1 MSDDGKNFF
10 EWTEFASDSESKDPE
25 AVIQERQ
32 NPEIAY
38 AHICKIAGTINA
50 GLDAVPEDQRDTAE
64 VYAVVDLFRATMQYI
79 EEFGSYLRYL
89 ILDKDSFINEIIR
102 TSSGDIRP
110 LFEAFIEDE
119 LDEYL
124 QEHDVD
130 DDPDELLSSVFGYE
144 AVQKGMI
151 GFSEEDLEDAPPDG
165 DLEDVV
171 LRSTEEGVVPEGA
184 EMEELVSDS
193 VENARNK
200 LKDIALFYLNFREA
214 YNAVKHGN
222 RVTVGNNTQ
231 FELENDEMLDN
242 RMVLDEAIVEFLCKN
257 SDPESDGEPYLLT
270 IPRSIL
276 EEKSLDI
283 VENVYTLYT
292 QSYDVATLEDGDEI
306 NLSFW
311 KSTGSSGESEN
322 DLIQIS
328 NPDSRIILPRSVV
341 PKVIEDLKIPDETKI
356 EWTSDWSLSG
366 DTLEFEVQYE
376 TESTPEYPIHVELVW
391 EQTEH
396 DIHEFG
402 EGQFNFNVST
412 DDLSVRQYLELLEIK
427 RRDDIRTVEL
437 VFPDDDETHQLRM
450 EDDFEPIDV
459 PEPANPEFFEFVKRI
474 GLATDTRIPYPEHI
488 SEKHWEVYEEYADC
502 DLDSETAEEIL
513 SELRECGE
521 EVMRSYVIVAV
532 WEDESSSVDVDEDE
546 PAHVEELG
554 VLPGILNV
562 SEDQGSEESERFP
575 GEEYR
580 TYPAGS
586 ECTSEELLDK
596 LKEDYG
602 GTFSELQELDIDS
615 EEAESEFSHRI
626 RFGEETLWGTIDQ
639 HIIDIFPV
647 SGQSP

>member
-1 MSDDGKNFF
+1 M
-10 EWTEFASDSESKDPE
+10 
-25 AVIQERQ
+25 
-32 NPEIAY
+32 
-38 AHICKIAGTINA
+38 
-50 GLDAVPEDQRDTAE
+50 PEDQRNTAE
-64 VYAVVDLFRATMQYI
+64 VYAVVDLFRAMMQYI
-79 EEFGSYLRYL
+79 EEFGSYLRYR

-119 LDEYL
+119 FDEFL
-124 QEHDVD
+124 QKHDVD
-130 DDPDELLSSVFGYE
+130 DDPDKVLSSVFGYE
-144 AVQKGMI
+144 DVQKGMI
-151 GFSEEDLEDAPPDG
+151 SFPEEELTDAPPDV

-171 LRSTEEGVVPEGA
+171 LRSTEEGVVPEGV

-193 VENARNK
+193 VENVHNK

-222 RVTVGNNTQ
+222 RVTVGDNTR
-231 FELENDEMLDN
+231 FKLENDEMLDD
-242 RMVLDEAIVEFLCKN
+242 RIVLDEAIVEFLCKN

-276 EEKSLDI
+276 EEKSLDV

-311 KSTGSSGESEN
+311 KSTGSSGESEK

-328 NPDSRIILPRSVV
+328 NPDSRVILPRSVV

-356 EWTSDWSLSG
+356 EWTGDWSLSG
-366 DTLEFEVQYE
+366 NTLEFKVQYE
-376 TESTPEYPIHVELVW
+376 TDPTPEYPIHVELVW
-391 EQTEH
+391 EQTDH

-427 RRDDIRTVEL
+427 RRDNIRTVEL
-437 VFPDDDETHQLRM
+437 VFSDSDETHQLRVG
-450 EDDFEPIDV
+450 DDFKAIDV
-459 PEPANPEFFEFVKRI
+459 PGLANPEFFEFVKRI

-502 DLDSETAEEIL
+502 NLDSETAEEIL

-521 EVMRSYVIVAV
+521 EVMRSYVVAAV

-562 SEDQGSEESERFP
+562 SEDQGSKESERYP
-575 GEEYR
+575 GEEYQ

-586 ECTSEELLDK
+586 EYTSERLLDN
-596 LKEDYG
+596 LKENYG
-602 GTFSELQELDIDS
+602 PTFSELQESDIDS
-615 EEAESEFSHRI
+615 EKAESEFSHRI

-647 SGQSP
+647 SGEPS

>member
-1 MSDDGKNFF
+1 MSDDSKSFF
-10 EWTEFASDSESKDPE
+10 EYTEFASDSESEDPE
-25 AVIQERQ
+25 SVIQERQ
-32 NPEIAY
+32 DPEIAY

-50 GLDAVPEDQRDTAE
+50 GLDVVPEDQRDTAE

-110 LFEAFIEDE
+110 LFEAFVEDE
-119 LDEYL
+119 FDEYL
-124 QEHDVD
+124 QRNDID

-151 GFSEEDLEDAPPDG
+151 SFSEEELEDAPSDV

-171 LRSTEEGVVPEGA
+171 LRSTEEGVVPEGV

-193 VENARNK
+193 VENVRNK

-222 RVTVGNNTQ
+222 RVTVGDNTR
-231 FELENDEMLDN
+231 FELENDEMLDD
-242 RMVLDEAIVEFLCKN
+242 RIVLDEAIVEFLCKN

-276 EEKSLDI
+276 EEKSLDV

-311 KSTGSSGESEN
+311 KSTGSSGESKN

-356 EWTSDWSLSG
+356 EWTGDWSLSG

-376 TESTPEYPIHVELVW
+376 TEPTPEYPIHVELVW
-391 EQTEH
+391 EQTDH

-427 RRDDIRTVEL
+427 RRDNIRTVEL
-437 VFPDDDETHQLRM
+437 VFPNGDETHQLRV
-450 EDDFEPIDV
+450 EDDFEGIDV
-459 PEPANPEFFEFVKRI
+459 PEPANSEFFEFVKRI

-488 SEKHWEVYEEYADC
+488 SEKHWEVYEEYADY

-513 SELRECGE
+513 SKLRKCGE
-521 EVMRSYVIVAV
+521 EVMRSYVVAAV
-532 WEDESSSVDVDEDE
+532 WEVDSSSVDVDEDE

-562 SEDQGSEESERFP
+562 SEDQSSEEPERFP

-586 ECTSEELLDK
+586 EYTSEELLDK
-596 LKEDYG
+596 LNEDYG
-602 GTFSELQELDIDS
+602 ETFSKLQESDIDS

-626 RFGEETLWGTIDQ
+626 RFGEETLWGTIDN
-639 HIIDIFPV
+639 HIIDIFSV
-647 SGQSP
+647 SGEPS